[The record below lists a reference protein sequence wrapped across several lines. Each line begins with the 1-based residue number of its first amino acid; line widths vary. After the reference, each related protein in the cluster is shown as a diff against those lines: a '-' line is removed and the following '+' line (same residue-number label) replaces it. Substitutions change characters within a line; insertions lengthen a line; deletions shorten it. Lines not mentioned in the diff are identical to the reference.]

1 MTRHCLSF
9 SVNERQSK
17 CLSCARTSSFLNMLA
32 GVVVVMAA
40 LYYHDCLLES
50 VLNWTFSQAAP
61 VPINSFGFNFEPF
74 TVNQMWCFY
83 LSVYPLCRYC
93 PWCGCW
99 PLKAVIILQNANQ
112 LMKILNCM
120 GLEGVASVLRN
131 YSAQHNTVLFV
142 FSWRHHVWRD
152 IMDAVWL
159 KHLLWPHL
167 RPVLCM
173 ESTISTLFC
182 RDKSMWSP

>member
-1 MTRHCLSF
+1 MRGM
-9 SVNERQSK
+9 QSK

-40 LYYHDCLLES
+40 LCYHDCLLES

-61 VPINSFGFNFEPF
+61 VSVNSLGFNFEPF
-74 TVNQMWCFY
+74 YSKSNVVF
-83 LSVYPLCRYC
+83 LFVYPLCRCC

-99 PLKAVIILQNANQ
+99 PLKAVITLQNANE
-112 LMKILNCM
+112 LTKILNGM
-120 GLEGVASVLRN
+120 GLEGVASFLRK
-131 YSAQHNTVLFV
+131 YSGSAQHNTVLFV

-182 RDKSMWSP
+182 RDKSMWSL